1 LPLNRASEPNVVA
14 SSSGLF
20 GSPLSTVLTL
30 AGVAIGLG
38 NVWRF
43 PYMMGSFGGSAFLI
57 LYLLL
62 MLVIAVPAMMAE
74 LSLARH
80 YRGATIKV
88 LRLSFGNFGRWLAW
102 LLVAGVTIAASYYLF
117 VVANVLYSAG
127 FSLLVGFSDAAL
139 PQYSKGLETPLLQ
152 YGIGL
157 LILWSA
163 ILVISLGLKSGVERI
178 SKIVVPFFFLVCL
191 YLVYFTLRQPGAID
205 ISLRFLDPDFSRI
218 GFTEVFAALGQ
229 CFFSAGLGAAYI
241 MVYGKYLQQ
250 DAPIGKVAGYTAMS
264 DLSASLL
271 ASLFIVPSVL
281 LFALPLDS
289 GPHLLFD
296 TLPRLFALMG
306 GARFA
311 ASLFLI
317 ALFLIAFLSVI
328 AAFNV
333 VCLSLEEE
341 PLGEH
346 WGRSRLLLLIGAAET
361 FLLIPPTWNP
371 QIIGPL
377 DMLFGSGTPVLGGLF
392 AVLAL
397 GWRIGR
403 HEALQQMFA
412 TTSPGT
418 ASRLLFAWVQ
428 WLIPAALAS
437 ILIGSVYS
445 ALV

>member
-1 LPLNRASEPNVVA
+1 MTQPEVGVPA
-14 SSSGLF
+14 SSAGIF
-20 GSPLSTVLTL
+20 GSSLSTVLTL

-43 PYMMGSFGGSAFLI
+43 PYMMGSYGGSAFL
-57 LYLLL
+57 LLFLLL
-62 MLVIAVPAMMAE
+62 MLIIAVPAMMAE
-74 LSLARH
+74 LSLARY
-80 YRGATIKV
+80 YRGATIRV
-88 LRLSFGNFGRWLAW
+88 LRLSFGGFGRFLGY
-102 LLVAGVTIAASYYLF
+102 LLVAGVGIAASYYIF
-117 VVANVLYSAG
+117 IVANVFYSAG
-127 FSLLVGFSDAAL
+127 FSLFVGFSESAI
-139 PQYSKGLETPLLQ
+139 PEYSEGLQTPILQ

-178 SKIVVPFFFLVCL
+178 SKIFVPFFFLVCL
-191 YLVYFTLRQPGAID
+191 YLVYFTFSQPGAIEV
-205 ISLRFLDPDFSRI
+205 SKEFLKLDFSRI

-241 MVYGKYLQQ
+241 MVYGRYLRQ
-250 DAPIGKVAGYTAMS
+250 DAPIGKVARYTALS

-271 ASLFIVPSVL
+271 ASLFIVPSIL
-281 LFALPLDS
+281 LFALPLDA

-306 GARFA
+306 GARFT

-317 ALFLIAFLSVI
+317 ALSLIAFLSVI
-328 AAFNV
+328 ASFNV
-333 VCLSLEEE
+333 VSLSLEEE
-341 PLGEH
+341 PVGQR
-346 WGRSRLLLLIGAAET
+346 WSRNRLLILIGVFET
-361 FLLIPPTWNP
+361 FMLIPPTWNP

-377 DMLFGSGTPVLGGLF
+377 DFLFGSGSPVLGGLF

-403 HEALQQMFA
+403 NNALQQMFA

-428 WLIPAALAS
+428 WVIPVVLAS
-437 ILIGSVYS
+437 ILIGTIYS